1 MNSLTSGFGTLPEGR
16 PSNRGA
22 FKFRGACNAVQS
34 LSEEQKQRGV
44 VTHSSGNHALSI
56 ALAAS
61 LAGIPAYIVVP
72 SNTPQVLLAQ
82 LPYFNPSGNRYAL
95 CARQPICDVQLG
107 KDV

>member
-1 MNSLTSGFGTLPEGR
+1 M
-16 PSNRGA
+16 
-22 FKFRGACNAVQS
+22 QS

-82 LPYFNPSGNRYAL
+82 VPCLNLSSNRYAL
-95 CARQPICDVQLG
+95 CACHPLCNGQLG